1 MERFWEFFVKGM
13 PIGISNTLPGVSGGT
28 MALVLKIYD
37 ELVTSIKNI
46 NLKVLIPI
54 GLGAVAGVF
63 LSSTLIINLLENFN
77 LFMTAYLMGLI
88 LASVKVTYSEIDEFN
103 IFSIILIAIGLIFAY
118 FYSVDING
126 AKAVG
131 NIPLLK
137 FFGGGAIGSVAMI
150 LPGIS
155 GGTILVMMGL
165 YQSVLSAISSFDFM
179 IIIVF
184 GLGVAF
190 GLLVFSWLLSYFLNN
205 YRSLLMAL
213 LTGLIIGSTR
223 SVIPPQ
229 LSFSVIVGFLLGIGS
244 IYFLIK
250 VNKSC
255 YLNYC
260 GCNIILPN
268 QDLVLPHL
276 NCFYSNLFL
285 QLKSIPDIH

>member
-1 MERFWEFFVKGM
+1 MSRFWEFFIKGM

-37 ELVTSIKNI
+37 ELVNSIKKL

-54 GLGAVAGVF
+54 GLGAVVGVF

-88 LASVKVTYSEIDEFN
+88 LASAKVTYNEIADFN
-103 IFSIILIAIGLIFAY
+103 LFSIILVAVGLIFAY

-126 AKAVG
+126 AVNSESISLIKY
-131 NIPLLK
+131 
-137 FFGGGAIGSVAMI
+137 FSGGAIGSVAMI

-155 GGTILVMMGL
+155 GGTILVMLGL
-165 YQSVLSAISSFDFM
+165 YQSVLTAISNFDFM

-190 GLLVFSWLLSYFLNN
+190 GLLIFSWLLSYFLNN

-229 LSFSVIVGFLLGIGS
+229 LTFSVITGFLLGIGS
-244 IYFLIK
+244 IYLLLK
-250 VNKSC
+250 VE
-255 YLNYC
+255 
-260 GCNIILPN
+260 
-268 QDLVLPHL
+268 D
-276 NCFYSNLFL
+276 
-285 QLKSIPDIH
+285 

>member
-1 MERFWEFFVKGM
+1 MNRFWEFFIKGM

-37 ELVTSIKNI
+37 ELVNSIKKI

-77 LFMTAYLMGLI
+77 LFMTAYLLGLI
-88 LASVKVTYSEIDEFN
+88 LASSKVTFKEIENFN
-103 IFSIILIAIGLIFAY
+103 FSTLFLILFGLIFAY

-126 AKAVG
+126 AKTVES
-131 NIPLLK
+131 ISLLK

-155 GGTILVMMGL
+155 GGTILVMLGL
-165 YQSVLSAISSFDFM
+165 YQSVLSAISTFDFM
-179 IIIVF
+179 IILVF

-229 LSFSVIVGFLLGIGS
+229 LTFSVIAGFLLGITS
-244 IYFLIK
+244 IYL
-250 VNKSC
+250 
-255 YLNYC
+255 L
-260 GCNIILPN
+260 
-268 QDLVLPHL
+268 
-276 NCFYSNLFL
+276 L
-285 QLKSIPDIH
+285 QVEE